1 MVRSSLPSG
10 RSRVFLAL
18 LYLGMCV
25 RAGAIRA
32 PSAPGWRVPGTAT
45 AVAAEVANT
54 KRESESEDE
63 KNTKAAMPDRYTP
76 VGFSTTAG
84 DAGSLRVAELPG
96 CHLHFFRHVSKA
108 AGTTMRFIFDKQVVM
123 GEWEFL
129 PMCHYGFRETDWVKT
144 LDSFRAAAVNASNV
158 RLGTGPRVIMEAR
171 NEWGATEA
179 FEDVILKEL
188 KQLKEHVAGL
198 GCGVTTSLLFREP
211 KKQYESFW
219 RYYIQK
225 LRDDDDKTDLRKGPE
240 AWGDSFE
247 EWAENI
253 PDLQLR
259 ELLGDRCTSKLR
271 EPVWNVVWDAVAKK
285 RIRAEKIKLPET
297 CKISNG
303 DTSGRFSEILAQM
316 DVVGTTDEFDTFLL
330 QVADAT
336 GFQHLEYVPS
346 NKRRVTKNADG
357 VDGSADTGTDSKGV
371 VPSGTPGWETSN
383 TNDRWAYGL
392 VAKTR
397 DQRLAAAGEDLPSRT
412 QKFKALSAEHSDDQK
427 IRAGGKPGTSQF
439 MWVPAEPVL
448 ETRKHWVRPDFYVA
462 PPICKGFFSEFDA
475 LVFRNNSLFKCDRG
489 CSFE

>member
-179 FEDVILKEL
+179 FEDVILKDL

-285 RIRAEKIKLPET
+285 T
-297 CKISNG
+297 NS
-303 DTSGRFSEILAQM
+303 
-316 DVVGTTDEFDTFLL
+316 
-330 QVADAT
+330 
-336 GFQHLEYVPS
+336 
-346 NKRRVTKNADG
+346 RRKN
-357 VDGSADTGTDSKGV
+357 
-371 VPSGTPGWETSN
+371 
-383 TNDRWAYGL
+383 
-392 VAKTR
+392 
-397 DQRLAAAGEDLPSRT
+397 
-412 QKFKALSAEHSDDQK
+412 
-427 IRAGGKPGTSQF
+427 
-439 MWVPAEPVL
+439 
-448 ETRKHWVRPDFYVA
+448 
-462 PPICKGFFSEFDA
+462 
-475 LVFRNNSLFKCDRG
+475 
-489 CSFE
+489 